1 MKKNSKISVALHS
14 LVHIAKSQ
22 QPLTS
27 EQLALCFNTNPV
39 VIRRILGKLRKSG
52 IVSSEKGH
60 GGGWTMA
67 VPYQKV
73 SFYDIYA
80 SLEEELLPTNNSN
93 MEEQCLI
100 MKTLNQ
106 TMDEFLLEANELL
119 NQKLRN
125 IKLKNIINKV
135 DEK

>member
-1 MKKNSKISVALHS
+1 MKKNSKISVALHA

-22 QPLTS
+22 HPLTS

-67 VPYQKV
+67 MPYQKV
-73 SFYDIYA
+73 SFYDVYA
-80 SLEEELLPTNNSN
+80 SLEEELLPTNHSST
-93 MEEQCLI
+93 EKQCLI

-106 TMDEFLLEANELL
+106 TMDGFLLEANNLL
-119 NQKLRN
+119 NQKLKT
-125 IKLKNIINKV
+125 IKLEQIINKV
-135 DEK
+135 DEH